1 MVQLILGTVQ
11 LGMDYGINNKS
22 GKPDFEKAFEILNYA
37 FNNGICLLDTANA
50 YGDSE
55 EIIGNFIKDTGNDF
69 NIITK
74 LSSCGKIEDLN
85 SFVMNQINNSL
96 ERLSKEV
103 IDLYLIHDFN
113 DLIVNN
119 NLIDIL
125 SSIKDSGKIKK
136 IGVSL
141 YDPSEL
147 EYLILNHSENID
159 FVQIPFNILDSRWL
173 SNNLLTE
180 TKNNGI
186 NIFVRSIFLQGLIF
200 MEDEVEMNKIDLS
213 LKFYLKNL
221 KKFAESKHISMSRFA
236 IDYVCSFDEIDGI
249 LIGCETVEQL
259 KDNINQFNGEI
270 SINDGDK
277 LKIIELTEN
286 IPEKIIDPRKWD
298 N

>member
-22 GKPDFEKAFEILNYA
+22 GKPDFENAFGILNYA

-85 SFVMNQINNSL
+85 SFVLNQINNSL
-96 ERLSKEV
+96 ERLSKKF

-113 DLIVNN
+113 DLIINDD
-119 NLIDIL
+119 LIDIL

-147 EYLILNHSENID
+147 EYLILNHAENID

-173 SNNLLTE
+173 KNNLLTE
-180 TKNNGI
+180 TKKSGI

-200 MEDEVEMNKIDLS
+200 MEDEVEMDKIDLS
-213 LKFYLKNL
+213 LKFYLENL
-221 KKFAESKHISMSRFA
+221 KKFADSKQISLNRLA

-249 LIGCETVEQL
+249 LIGCETVDQL
-259 KDNINQFNGEI
+259 KDNITQFNDEI
-270 SINDGDK
+270 SITDGDK
-277 LKIIELTEN
+277 LKLVELTN
-286 IPEKIIDPRKWD
+286 DIPEKIIDPRKW
-298 N
+298 NN

>member
-22 GKPDFEKAFEILNYA
+22 GKPDFENAFGILNYA

-50 YGDSE
+50 YWDSE

-85 SFVMNQINNSL
+85 SFVLNQINNSL
-96 ERLSKEV
+96 ERLSKKF

-113 DLIVNN
+113 DLIINDD
-119 NLIDIL
+119 LIDIL

-147 EYLILNHSENID
+147 EYLILNHAENID

-173 SNNLLTE
+173 KNNLLTE
-180 TKNNGI
+180 TKKSGI

-200 MEDEVEMNKIDLS
+200 MEDEVEMDKIDLS
-213 LKFYLKNL
+213 LKFYLENL
-221 KKFAESKHISMSRFA
+221 KKFADSKQISLNRLA

-249 LIGCETVEQL
+249 LIGCETVDQL
-259 KDNINQFNGEI
+259 KDNITQFNREI
-270 SINDGDK
+270 SITDGDK
-277 LKIIELTEN
+277 LKIVELTN
-286 IPEKIIDPRKWD
+286 DIPEKIIDPRKW
-298 N
+298 NN